1 MATNYIYLLQE
12 REFIKT
18 KENVYKVGMTKKEN
32 HKRFNQYPKGSVL
45 LFQMICNDCNNIEK
59 SVIKIFKNIFIQRKD
74 IGNEYF
80 EGDYKYMIDIIFLA
94 IKNDKNK
101 IKLGDENNDD
111 KINENNENENS
122 NDENNEDENNDD
134 ENSEDENND
143 DENSEDENN
152 DDENNED
159 ENNEDEN
166 SEDENNDDENNE
178 DENSEDENNEDDE
191 HIYYQITTYEEWIK
205 CVNIN
210 KVIINNKKGEGYIRF
225 NGGLWR
231 KLYDKNSIDFDKDCM
246 EDLLGFIEYYKSVE
260 YYINLPSKNLIDY
273 TQKMNLSYR
282 CKNNITNEIISYE
295 KFNNLNF
302 SDRKNYTITKK
313 NNKNIIPIE
322 FDVNKI
328 YQDILNK
335 CYVKNCEFYNLNY
348 HEYVLSIY
356 VKEYLSEYE
365 RAIKPVIFNSL
376 NFSFN
381 NIDELADNK
390 ILTRDNKGNRSFYV
404 NNNTIDTTIV
414 DDILNS
420 LINEETKFKYK
431 NLVYNLIV
439 KQEDEQIIFEDF
451 NERLLTTWIKDLLYS
466 ISKNNNFIYSSNY
479 YEDIQE
485 YKQNIKKYRPR
496 CVIIDTLQFP
506 INKQIK
512 DFSKFGINI
521 FIVYK
526 DDKKNTIYN
535 FQNFRNYLQDNKDFL
550 MNFLKNQHNF
560 ESTNGWESDI
570 FHDDNIFYKSE
581 LFLTNFFKWCCI
593 K

>member
-1 MATNYIYLLQE
+1 MTTNYIYLLQE

-59 SVIKIFKNIFIQRKD
+59 SVIKIFKEIFIQRKD

-80 EGDYKYMIDIIFLA
+80 EGDYKYMIDIIYLA
-94 IKNDKNK
+94 IKNDKDE
-101 IKLGDENNDD
+101 IKLVDD
-111 KINENNENENS
+111 IS
-122 NDENNEDENNDD
+122 NDENNNDVNNEDVNNEDVNNNDQNNDD
-134 ENSEDENND
+134 ENNND
-143 DENSEDENN
+143 Q
-152 DDENNED
+152 NNED

-166 SEDENNDDENNE
+166 SEDEN
-178 DENSEDENNEDDE
+178 SEDDE

-205 CVNIN
+205 CVDIN

-225 NGGLWR
+225 NGDLWR
-231 KLYDKNSIDFDKDCM
+231 KLYDKNSLDFDKDCM
-246 EDLLGFIEYYKSVE
+246 EDLLGFIEYYKSIE
-260 YYINLPSKNLIDY
+260 YYINLPSKKLINN
-273 TQKMNLSYR
+273 TQQMNLSHR

-302 SDRKNYTITKK
+302 SDREKYTITKK
-313 NNKNIIPIE
+313 NNINIIPIE

-348 HEYVLSIY
+348 HEYVVSIY

-365 RAIKPVIFNSL
+365 RSIKPVIFNSL

-381 NIDELADNK
+381 NIDEFVDNK
-390 ILTRDNKGNRSFYV
+390 ILTRDNKGNRTFYV
-404 NNNTIDTTIV
+404 NNTIDTTIV

-420 LINEETKFKYK
+420 LINEETKIKYK

-439 KQEDEQIIFEDF
+439 KQEHEQIIFEDF

-466 ISKNNNFIYSSNY
+466 ISKNNNFIYSSDY
-479 YEDIQE
+479 YEDIPE

-526 DDKKNTIYN
+526 DDTKNTIYN
-535 FQNFRNYLQDNKDFL
+535 LPKFRNYLQDNKVFL

-581 LFLTNFFKWCCI
+581 LFLTNFLKWCCI